1 MKTNVPLPIHPSQVD
16 KINLHNQ
23 TFKINDDTNKF
34 RIKDCHLQHGTFSIS
49 LRDLD
54 KYLQVP
60 FCSITAFPESY
71 DPNLNITASRTYK
84 NSDTGK
90 SDLDLR
96 TGLWDQIQENDRL
109 NETLATAK
117 KEIEEIKNR
126 NNTVSESNS
135 EMAKQI
141 QELKR
146 EYDSMKQKLTKE
158 LEEEKRYKNNFKKWN
173 QTLSSE
179 NHRMQGIK
187 SDLKHLQ
194 KIQVDIDVQRA
205 EAIQMIAVLDKT
217 THEKLKKSLMLLL
230 KHADYNDQM
239 KYAKAS
245 LLNIERGTV
254 KDRLSKIYYPSGDG
268 GFENIP
274 GWREKYA
281 VLPWPVSPDLVKK
294 AQKK

>member
-1 MKTNVPLPIHPSQVD
+1 MNRSNPQFVEFLKYSLKPEYNEWRLDRPLVLRNVKTKVPLPIHPSQVD

-23 TFKINDDTNKF
+23 TFKINDDTTKF
-34 RIKDCHLQHGTFSIS
+34 HIKDCHLQHETFSIY

-71 DPNLNITASRTYK
+71 DPNLNITATRTYK
-84 NSDTGK
+84 NSDTET

-141 QELKR
+141 QDLKR
-146 EYDSMKQKLTKE
+146 
-158 LEEEKRYKNNFKKWN
+158 
-173 QTLSSE
+173 
-179 NHRMQGIK
+179 I
-187 SDLKHLQ
+187 
-194 KIQVDIDVQRA
+194 
-205 EAIQMIAVLDKT
+205 
-217 THEKLKKSLMLLL
+217 
-230 KHADYNDQM
+230 
-239 KYAKAS
+239 
-245 LLNIERGTV
+245 
-254 KDRLSKIYYPSGDG
+254 
-268 GFENIP
+268 
-274 GWREKYA
+274 
-281 VLPWPVSPDLVKK
+281 
-294 AQKK
+294 